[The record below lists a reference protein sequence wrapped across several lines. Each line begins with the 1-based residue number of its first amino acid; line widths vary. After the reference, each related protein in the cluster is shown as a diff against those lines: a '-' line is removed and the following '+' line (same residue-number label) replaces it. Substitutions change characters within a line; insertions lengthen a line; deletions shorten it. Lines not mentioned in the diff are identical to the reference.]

1 MRLAGIVRAEA
12 EAALLVA
19 ALEGQPAAK
28 WLPVIA
34 SFQARVDALL
44 PPAPLGEPLGQG
56 GLPAGGAGRPLR
68 LG

>member
-1 MRLAGIVRAEA
+1 VRAEA
-12 EAALLVA
+12 EAALLLS
-19 ALEGQPAAK
+19 ALERQPAAK

-34 SFQARVDALL
+34 SFQERVDALL

-56 GLPAGGAGRPLR
+56 GALALGSGRPLR